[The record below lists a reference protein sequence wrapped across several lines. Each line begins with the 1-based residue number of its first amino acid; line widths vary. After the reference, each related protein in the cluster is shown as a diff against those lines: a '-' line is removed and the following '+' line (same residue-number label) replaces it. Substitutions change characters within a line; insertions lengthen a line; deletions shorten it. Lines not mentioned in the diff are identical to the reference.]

1 MRAKAA
7 DADILAFA
15 AGGPVDG
22 DAGDVLKR
30 IGDVAIGEAAELGGI
45 DGIEDDRQS
54 RLIRTDLSRLPRMP
68 VMMISW
74 LAWFAAAVS
83 EVLLGG
89 EVLSTVVAG
98 GAASA
103 LGGWPCARAAVE
115 ADAKAMAINFAA
127 MRKVCEAMES
137 PSVDPKVSICFIV
150 LPARTQSNPFVSS
163 FRVWRREDSSFSFV
177 FAWLLVQAELV
188 TGVLR
193 W

>member
-1 MRAKAA
+1 
-7 DADILAFA
+7 
-15 AGGPVDG
+15 
-22 DAGDVLKR
+22 
-30 IGDVAIGEAAELGGI
+30 
-45 DGIEDDRQS
+45 
-54 RLIRTDLSRLPRMP
+54 MP
-68 VMMISW
+68 VMTISW

-83 EVLLGG
+83 EVLLG

-103 LGGWPCARAAVE
+103 LAGCACARAAVE

-150 LPARTQSNPFVSS
+150 LPARRQSNPFMPS
-163 FRVWRREDSSFSFV
+163 FRALRREYSSFSFV
-177 FAWLLVQAELV
+177 FGCLLVQAELV